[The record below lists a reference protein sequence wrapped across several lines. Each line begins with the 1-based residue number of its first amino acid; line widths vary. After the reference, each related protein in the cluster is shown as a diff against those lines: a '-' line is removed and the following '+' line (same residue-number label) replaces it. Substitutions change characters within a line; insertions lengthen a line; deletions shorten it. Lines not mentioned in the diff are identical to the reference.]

1 MTLSQ
6 YLGRGSTSRG
16 RTTIGLGLNMVVSTL
31 PWLQNDGDTEAVVTS
46 IEHVV
51 SALSTVQN
59 LTFLQPASNVT
70 AADYVAN
77 VTPPSSLTTYTKS
90 NNTKKH

>member
-16 RTTIGLGLNMVVSTL
+16 RTTIGVGLNMVVSTL
-31 PWLQNDGDTEAVVTS
+31 PWLQNAGDLEAVVTS

-51 SALSTVQN
+51 SALNTVKN
-59 LTFLQPASNVT
+59 LTFLQPAPGVS
-70 AADYVAN
+70 ASDYVNN
-77 VTPPSSLTTYTKS
+77 VSRSVISSME
-90 NNTKKH
+90 